1 MTAVLTELILDLCI
15 RRLTMSA
22 ITRCSPAKVLSQQT
36 DPLTRIAD
44 DEKAEDLELV

>member
-1 MTAVLTELILDLCI
+1 MTTVLTELILSMCI
-15 RRLTMSA
+15 RNLTTSA
-22 ITRCSPAKVLSQQT
+22 TTRCSLAKVLSQQT